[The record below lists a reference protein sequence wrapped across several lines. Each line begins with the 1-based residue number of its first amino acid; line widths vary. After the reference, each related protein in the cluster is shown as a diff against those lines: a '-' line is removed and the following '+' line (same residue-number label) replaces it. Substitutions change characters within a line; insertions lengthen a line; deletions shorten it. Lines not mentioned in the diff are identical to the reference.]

1 MTKKLLFVTTILFVV
16 ALVAFAADV
25 SGKWTYSMP
34 GFNGGPD
41 RQVTITLKQDG
52 DKLTGSV
59 PGMGRGR
66 GGDNA
71 GPPPD
76 IEITNAKVSGDSV
89 TFEVHRQGR
98 NGETVIKYEGTVS
111 GDTMKLK
118 VTAPGRGG
126 GDPTTT
132 EYTATRAKS

>member
-1 MTKKLLFVTTILFVV
+1 MKRFYALALLA
-16 ALVAFAADV
+16 ALPVLAADPSLV
-25 SGKWTYSMP
+25 GNWNISINV
-34 GFNGGPD
+34 NGE
-41 RQVTITLKQDG
+41 THAATCSFKQDG